1 MARKKSDWSQNKLSR
16 YLQEDRGK
24 GEGKNY
30 VPWKKIQDFPSCGRS
45 SRISGW
51 KTNRIHHFFS
61 DQEKKMFF
69 FLDWSDI
76 VFDIREHYPL
86 QDLELAMKIA
96 DQMGIKYPIDSQ
108 SSTPHILTTDFMI
121 SIKTDEGIT
130 DVARTVVSSSEL
142 MKKRKVELLELERRY
157 YQNFNINWGVVTE
170 KGISKILAQNIEWVH
185 SSYNLDD
192 TQQNIKT
199 LKTILKQELY
209 CKNKSIQEITS
220 DLDNV
225 MNLELGTSL
234 SVFKHL
240 LARKEIYCDM
250 SSRKISTKFSTSFIQ
265 IK

>member
-1 MARKKSDWSQNKLSR
+1 
-16 YLQEDRGK
+16 
-24 GEGKNY
+24 
-30 VPWKKIQDFPSCGRS
+30 
-45 SRISGW
+45 
-51 KTNRIHHFFS
+51 
-61 DQEKKMFF
+61 
-69 FLDWSDI
+69 
-76 VFDIREHYPL
+76 
-86 QDLELAMKIA
+86 
-96 DQMGIKYPIDSQ
+96 
-108 SSTPHILTTDFMI
+108 
-121 SIKTDEGIT
+121 
-130 DVARTVVSSSEL
+130 
-142 MKKRKVELLELERRY
+142 LELERRY

-170 KGISKILAQNIEWVH
+170 KGISKIFAQNIEWVH

-199 LKTILKQELY
+199 LKTILKEELNR
-209 CKNKSIQEITS
+209 KNKSIQEITS